1 MKSPGAVFRA
11 FLAEILDEMS
21 LKSIVVDPDIC
32 YSEATKSDCE
42 EYYEYILVYVDN
54 MLAISLDAQSIILEV
69 AETF

>member
-1 MKSPGAVFRA
+1 
-11 FLAEILDEMS
+11 MS